1 MRIMT
6 LNARYFKV
14 FFIQVLIV
22 SYPFYHASEVN
33 ELQSLLDQVT
43 IDRINSHIKDLVN
56 FKTRYAL
63 SENCNKSAQF
73 LFNYFSSLDGFYTT
87 LHNFSIGVRDPKF
100 SKNIVAFKKGTDRN
114 TEYILLFAH
123 YDSISDTPSS
133 SAPGANDNACG
144 VAIMMEIASILNKCS
159 SNRSLILIA
168 FSGEELGLLGSRA
181 WVNDNDEILSDTAA
195 SICLDGV
202 GRGEKISI
210 IFADEESETLADLVF
225 NMSIK
230 LGFENF
236 EKANNYRG
244 LTGTDSGVFFGR
256 VRVIRLWD
264 EDRAYIHTI
273 KDLPETLYPS
283 HLVETAKLILAS
295 LFYLLNKPSEILFGK
310 IHPEY
315 SKKNEISQNNKWV
328 IIGVISLVFLFF
340 ALYIKRTSYIR
351 QIRKE
356 RSHSFRNS
364 CVCVKTSNLNY

>member
-1 MRIMT
+1 MRKIT

-14 FFIQVLIV
+14 FFIQILIA

-33 ELQSLLDQVT
+33 ELQSLLDQVS
-43 IDRINSHIKDLVN
+43 IDRINNHIKDLVN

-63 SENCNKSAQF
+63 SKNCNKSAQF

-87 LHNFSIGVRDPKF
+87 FHNFSIGVRDLKF

-114 TEYILLFAH
+114 NEYILLFAH
-123 YDSISDTPSS
+123 YDSISGTPSS
-133 SAPGANDNACG
+133 FAPGANDNACG

-210 IFADEESETLADLVF
+210 IFADEESEILADLVF

-283 HLVETAKLILAS
+283 HLVDTAKLILAS
-295 LFYLLNKPSEILFGK
+295 LF
-310 IHPEY
+310 
-315 SKKNEISQNNKWV
+315 
-328 IIGVISLVFLFF
+328 
-340 ALYIKRTSYIR
+340 
-351 QIRKE
+351 
-356 RSHSFRNS
+356 
-364 CVCVKTSNLNY
+364 